1 MHINL
6 TDRSD
11 FPGGVHAKEAERVT
25 ITILNIV
32 RNSMSSL
39 QRLTFDIDDRSR
51 LHDNFVVFF
60 PAAWFLEKLLDI
72 RHLREIKLRA
82 TGTFGGYGSV
92 RDTHQV
98 CIRALN
104 IILKEHL
111 GAVDEEDRVNFGVT
125 SGREVR
131 ARVGRKMLRL
141 VEDWRPD
148 RADVW
153 KKLEEQCWKLETDN
167 SVVV

>member
-1 MHINL
+1 M
-6 TDRSD
+6 
-11 FPGGVHAKEAERVT
+11 
-25 ITILNIV
+25 
-32 RNSMSSL
+32 
-39 QRLTFDIDDRSR
+39 
-51 LHDNFVVFF
+51 
-60 PAAWFLEKLLDI
+60 
-72 RHLREIKLRA
+72 
-82 TGTFGGYGSV
+82 
-92 RDTHQV
+92 

-111 GAVDEEDRVNFGVT
+111 GAVDEKDRVNFGIT